1 MTVVD
6 DHGRLFGR
14 WNVVDAL
21 VGIVL
26 LGLIPLLYGGY
37 VLFRPQSA
45 SLVSIEPARIQAPG
59 DVDVTIHGNNLRPYM
74 RVSFDGVQGRG
85 FLFSDATKA
94 VVRVAEIPPGVYD
107 VILYDNAQERARIPK
122 GFEVV
127 AAPRAQTQLEVIG
140 AFTAIAEPLASQ
152 VKVDLQIAGLGKV
165 TRVGKAEP
173 SATRT
178 AVGPLELVNV
188 PSASAVNIP
197 AVILASCA
205 LVPRGG
211 SVSCMALDNALIR
224 DVVLTVPLSGGNA
237 LFQIDQVR
245 PTGTP
250 STVEMRAR
258 FSGERAV
265 VERVHGGDRDIAR
278 SNEFAS
284 GAEVISVSPVARTGS
299 SVIVTAQQPG
309 SMPAITAGDIAT
321 VEVVLRLP
329 AFQTVDGWSYQ
340 GQPMKPGRSFVFHGR
355 DYEVSATV
363 LAVTSK

>member
-1 MTVVD
+1 
-6 DHGRLFGR
+6 
-14 WNVVDAL
+14 
-21 VGIVL
+21 
-26 LGLIPLLYGGY
+26 
-37 VLFRPQSA
+37 
-45 SLVSIEPARIQAPG
+45 
-59 DVDVTIHGNNLRPYM
+59 
-74 RVSFDGVQGRG
+74 
-85 FLFSDATKA
+85 
-94 VVRVAEIPPGVYD
+94 
-107 VILYDNAQERARIPK
+107 
-122 GFEVV
+122 
-127 AAPRAQTQLEVIG
+127 
-140 AFTAIAEPLASQ
+140 
-152 VKVDLQIAGLGKV
+152 
-165 TRVGKAEP
+165 
-173 SATRT
+173 
-178 AVGPLELVNV
+178 
-188 PSASAVNIP
+188 
-197 AVILASCA
+197 
-205 LVPRGG
+205 
-211 SVSCMALDNALIR
+211 
-224 DVVLTVPLSGGNA
+224 VLTVPLSGGNA

-284 GAEVISVSPVARTGS
+284 GADVISVSPVARTGS